1 LRDPRSSIL
10 LLLLLWPLGS
20 SCATGRLLPCSYAAR
35 ETQENPTPELREIQ
49 PRGRCANLLRDGSL
63 RIQPDHLD
71 QLDFADGLGAL
82 LVPMGW
88 YYVTPDGRTAAVVT
102 YDNGPDYFVEG
113 LARTRRG
120 GKIGFI
126 DRSLSERIAPTWDF
140 AFPFD
145 GGVALVCQGCRPR
158 ATADGEHSEMR
169 GGVWGYIDHDG
180 AVIVPVRFEREHVPS
195 PTRAN
200 RAAGEH

>member
-1 LRDPRSSIL
+1 MRDPRSSIL
-10 LLLLLWPLGS
+10 LLSLLSTLGS
-20 SCATGRLLPCSYAAR
+20 GCAGVEALPCTYAAR
-35 ETQENPTPELREIQ
+35 ASAENPTPELRELQ
-49 PRGRCANLLRDGSL
+49 PRGRCAALHRDGSL
-63 RIQPDHLD
+63 SIEPDHLD
-71 QLDFADGLGAL
+71 QLDFADGLGAV

-88 YYVTPDGRTAAVVT
+88 YYVTPDGRTAPVVS

-145 GGVALVCQGCRPR
+145 GGVALVCQGCRPHP
-158 ATADGEHSEMR
+158 TEDGEHSEMR

-180 AVIVPVRFEREHVPS
+180 RVLVPVRFERERVPS
-195 PTRAN
+195 PARAN